1 MEREV
6 VVLPVSAVDRSTW
19 MDASRS
25 SGRNS
30 LTTVRG

>member
-25 SGRNS
+25 SGES
-30 LTTVRG
+30 P